1 MTVTERMIHKASE
14 AYKDLPVMEIPNAWI
29 GDAFTN
35 PGGSEIACGFFEMKA
50 GEALHYHYTYDEM
63 KVILQGSFT
72 LTDEDTGQVVEVGP
86 RDVLFFPEGI
96 RVLFE
101 TTEDTLAFYTGHRS
115 FAP

>member
-1 MTVTERMIHKASE
+1 MTVTERAIHKASG
-14 AYKDLPVMEIPNAWI
+14 AFRDLPVMEIPNAFI

-35 PGGSEIACGFFEMKA
+35 PGGCEMASGFFEMKP

-72 LTDEDTGQVVEVGP
+72 LTDEDTGQQVTVGP
-86 RDVLFFPEGI
+86 KDVLFFPKGI

-101 TTEDTLAFYTGHRS
+101 TTEHTLAFYTGHRS

>member
-1 MTVTERMIHKASE
+1 MTATERAIHKVSGADQ
-14 AYKDLPVMEIPNAWI
+14 ALPVMEIPNAWI

-35 PGGSEIACGFFEMKA
+35 PGTCEMASGFFRMEP

-63 KVILQGSFT
+63 KVILEGSFT
-72 LTDEDTGQVVEVGP
+72 LTDEDTGQVVTVGP
-86 RDVLFFPEGI
+86 KDVLFFPKGI

-101 TTEDTLAFYTGHRS
+101 TTEPTLAFYTGHRS

>member
-1 MTVTERMIHKASE
+1 MSVSQRMIHMASGTWQ
-14 AYKDLPVMEIPNAWI
+14 DLPVMEIPNAFI

-35 PGGSEIACGFFEMKA
+35 PDGSEMACGFFEMKP

-72 LTDEDTGQVVEVGP
+72 LTDEDTGQVVQVGA
-86 RDVLFFPEGI
+86 RDVLFFPKGI

-101 TTEDTLAFYTGHRS
+101 TTEHTLAFYTGHRS

>member
-1 MTVTERMIHKASE
+1 MTVTERAIHKASGTFN
-14 AYKDLPVMEIPNAWI
+14 DLPVMEIPNAFI
-29 GDAFTN
+29 GDTFTN
-35 PGGSEIACGFFEMKA
+35 PGGCEMASGFFEMKP

-63 KVILQGSFT
+63 KVIIQGSFT

-86 RDVLFFPEGI
+86 RDVLFFPKGI

-101 TTEDTLAFYTGHRS
+101 TTEHTLAFYVGHRS